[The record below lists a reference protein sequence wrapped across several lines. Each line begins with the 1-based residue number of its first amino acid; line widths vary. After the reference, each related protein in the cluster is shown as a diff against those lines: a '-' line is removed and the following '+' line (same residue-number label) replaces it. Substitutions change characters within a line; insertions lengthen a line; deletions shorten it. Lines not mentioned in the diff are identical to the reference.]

1 MNKRN
6 LASILWFVAGWQGGA
21 LLVGLLGLP
30 TLLAFAPGI
39 VMAVVV
45 RWDPTGIF
53 WSRSAPSRRIRPINE
68 FAAELERRAA
78 QGDKRIDHWP
88 VVETDTTRV

>member
-6 LASILWFVAGWQGGA
+6 LAGILWFLAGWQGGG
-21 LLVGLLGLP
+21 LFVGIFGLP

-39 VMAVVV
+39 VLAVLVL
-45 RWDPTGIF
+45 WDPTGLF
-53 WSRSAPSRRIRPINE
+53 WGRSKSQRRVVEIN
-68 FAAELERRAA
+68 AYAEKL
-78 QGDKRIDHWP
+78 DKRVDQWP